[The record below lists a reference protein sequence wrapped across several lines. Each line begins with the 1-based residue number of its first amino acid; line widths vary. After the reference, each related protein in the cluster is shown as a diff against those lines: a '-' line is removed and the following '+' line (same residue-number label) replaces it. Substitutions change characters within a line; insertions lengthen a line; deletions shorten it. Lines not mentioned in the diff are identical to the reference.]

1 MERAENGR
9 RGMSEGASR
18 CNFPAALRATYV
30 RRISSVEFSPV
41 PLSRTKT
48 ATTCATRAPCSVLV
62 GLQLLPSGVC
72 WVGWVNRRCSISL
85 RSFHARMETG
95 CGGLHVLLRA
105 PANSCKGVA
114 DDYNVVDIVV
124 YCDLTRS
131 IAKLH
136 RRCYLMLQQS
146 GPDLPLA
153 LYFALVRE
161 NVPPV
166 CLYQKRLTSENDNA
180 NGVFT

>member
-1 MERAENGR
+1 
-9 RGMSEGASR
+9 MSEGASR

-62 GLQLLPSGVC
+62 GLQLLPTTTTTTSGVC

-114 DDYNVVDIVV
+114 DDYNVADIVAH
-124 YCDLTRS
+124 CDLTRS
-131 IAKLH
+131 VAKLH
-136 RRCYLMLQQS
+136 GRY
-146 GPDLPLA
+146 
-153 LYFALVRE
+153 
-161 NVPPV
+161 
-166 CLYQKRLTSENDNA
+166 CLTLKHS
-180 NGVFT
+180 